1 MATFKWKNYIALQLL
16 AFAFLIIVK
25 PWQPNGDAMIHWDV
39 SLYYAYLPATFIYHD
54 VAIQKQWPVDFG
66 KMQMGFE
73 RPYKE
78 RAVIKMSMGMAYLY
92 SPFFF
97 IAHGIALLNPEIE
110 ANGYSVPYQ
119 VTLGFA
125 GVFWAITG
133 VYFLFLF
140 LCRFVSASAASIAVA
155 IVFVG
160 TNLFYYTFWEGAMS
174 HGALFALLSI
184 TLWLGERYLEKQLLR
199 QALVLGILAGLIV
212 LIRPIM
218 VLPLLALV
226 VFYVYRLRGKINWVH
241 IPVIIG
247 FGLLIWL
254 PQLAYWKYTTDTWFY
269 YSYGGEGFFFNDPK
283 IIKGLFGWRKGW
295 LVYTPIMVLSILG
308 AWPLLHHQKRW
319 FWLIAPLFLANIY
332 VIFSWWCWWYGGSYG
347 MRPMIEFYP
356 FLALPLAYFIQEF
369 MAKRTWLRA
378 TVFSLIILLSAHN
391 IFAIWQ
397 YKKSLL
403 HWDSMTKEAY
413 EAIFLQTNWPNN
425 YDQLIDPPDYEAAKS
440 GKRDL

>member
-1 MATFKWKNYIALQLL
+1 MRFNWKYFIALQLL
-16 AFAFLIIVK
+16 AFAFLIIIK
-25 PWQPNGDAMIHWDV
+25 PWQPNGNAIIHWDV

-54 VAIQKQWPVDFG
+54 VCIQEEWPVDFYS
-66 KMQMGFE
+66 MQMGFD

-78 RAVIKMSMGMAYLY
+78 RAVIKMSMGMAYMY

-97 IAHGIALLNPEIE
+97 IAHGIASLLPQVE

-119 VTLGFA
+119 VALGFA

-133 VYFLFLF
+133 VYFLFLL

-155 IVFVG
+155 IIFVG
-160 TNLFYYTFWEGAMS
+160 TNLFYYTYWEGAMS
-174 HGALFALLSI
+174 HASLFALLAI

-199 QALVLGILAGLIV
+199 EAISLGILVGLII

-226 VFYVYRLRGKINWVH
+226 AFYVYRLRGKINWVH
-241 IPVIIG
+241 LPVIMGI
-247 FGLLIWL
+247 GLLIWL
-254 PQLAYWKYTTDTWFY
+254 PQLAYWKYTTDSWLY

-283 IIKGLFGWRKGW
+283 IIQGLVGWRKGW
-295 LVYTPIMVLSILG
+295 LIYTPLMGLAFLG
-308 AWPLLHHQKRW
+308 TWPLLHHQKRW
-319 FWLIAPLFLANIY
+319 FWLIAPLFLAYIY

-356 FLALPLAYFIQEF
+356 FLALPLAFFIQ
-369 MAKRTWLRA
+369 AIIKQKKWISIP
-378 TVFSLIILLSAHN
+378 VFIVIITLAAYN

-397 YKKSLL
+397 YKKTMI
-403 HWDSMTKEAY
+403 HYDSMTKEAY
-413 EAIFLQTNWPNN
+413 QSVFLKIHWPND
-425 YDQLIDPPDYEAAKS
+425 YDQLIDPPDYEAAKK
-440 GKRDL
+440 GKRDQ